1 MRAVGEQRHR
11 VRRQPDPDL
20 CRHQGN
26 VQPGADAKSDAETG
40 GGMVM
45 TVAMVVIVA
54 MIMVVVMVMPMAM
67 LGVIVVVMMRR
78 GHDPLRRPG
87 RCAVIALLPTPGN
100 RLAVRR
106 GPVNDRSA

>member
-11 VRRQPDPDL
+11 VRRQPAPHL

-45 TVAMVVIVA
+45 AVAMVVIMA
-54 MIMVVVMVMPMAM
+54 MIMVVAVVMPMAM

-78 GHDPLRRPG
+78 RHDPPPAAWAMRSHR
-87 RCAVIALLPTPGN
+87 IAAGAGQPPCGAP
-100 RLAVRR
+100 RV
-106 GPVNDRSA
+106 GQ